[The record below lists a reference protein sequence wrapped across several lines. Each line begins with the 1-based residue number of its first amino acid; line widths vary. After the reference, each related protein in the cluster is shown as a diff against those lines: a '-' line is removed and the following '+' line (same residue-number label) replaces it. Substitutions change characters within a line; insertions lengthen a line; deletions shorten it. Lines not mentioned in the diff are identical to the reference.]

1 MKGFGILMVITLVI
15 VGLSLLLLG
24 VQTFF
29 SRKRNFP
36 DMHVGGNK
44 ALAKKGIYCVQTQ
57 DALARRNATSAEKA
71 APEQSEDVAGF
82 DEK

>member
-29 SRKRNFP
+29 SRKRKFP

-57 DALARRNATSAEKA
+57 DALARRDATSKVKA
-71 APEQSEDVAGF
+71 DPEESEDAAGF
-82 DEK
+82 DGK